1 MSKNE
6 IIYIF
11 KFLFILI
18 LPFSFILFAVNYTFD
33 YFQIF
38 KNQSTYLDNFN
49 KSIVV
54 LLMMSLFSLWNQ
66 NKRPRLLVQDKVLL
80 TKTMAIFNTILF
92 LFLSSFVLIS
102 GNYIVI
108 YLSLTKGSNLLLT
121 NFYFNVL
128 IITAISL
135 VYLFRKLKTLN

>member
-33 YFQIF
+33 YIQIF

-66 NKRPRLLVQDKVLL
+66 NKRPRLLIQDKVLL

-92 LFLSSFVLIS
+92 LFLSSVVLIS
-102 GNYIVI
+102 GNYIVND
-108 YLSLTKGSNLLLT
+108 LSLTKNSNLLLT